1 MYLEK
6 YKSNYLEKEEYKVLL
21 DENNIDIFIIG
32 CDIFLAE
39 EIKRNLEKYGYTSEI
54 ANNFK
59 KIIDEVLILNPKL
72 IIIDFDLSD
81 KNMSTLYKDIKE
93 YFEIPIIFLIDQR
106 IDIDILKNII
116 NENEYYILK
125 PFSIDSLIK
134 KVQLIF
140 KTIYS
145 CNSINN
151 DIFEFGDIILNFSN
165 NTIEKNGKKMLL
177 NYDEMEII
185 KIIVSNI
192 NNIVSKKYIV
202 DAFSKNIKNIN
213 EVTIDLI
220 IDKLTNKLELIGIY
234 NFINKVE
241 NYGFIV
247 NSKINEL

>member
-59 KIIDEVLILNPKL
+59 KIIDEVFILNPKL

>member
-59 KIIDEVLILNPKL
+59 KIIDEVFILTPKL

-81 KNMSTLYKDIKE
+81 KNMSTLYEDIKE

-202 DAFSKNIKNIN
+202 DVFSKNIKNIN

-220 IDKLTNKLELIGIY
+220 IDKLTSKLELIGIY

>member
-59 KIIDEVLILNPKL
+59 KIIDEVFILTPKL

-81 KNMSTLYKDIKE
+81 KNMSTLYEDIKE

-202 DAFSKNIKNIN
+202 DVFSKNIKNIN

>member
-59 KIIDEVLILNPKL
+59 KIIDEVFILNPKL

-81 KNMSTLYKDIKE
+81 KNMSTLYEDIKE